1 MCRLSMNQGRTP
13 VVQILSFGRWF
24 SRHAALPIRCG
35 LAGAREKY
43 SRRGSDRLDEPN
55 QAIPWHGCI
64 PAEPVAVLPGKIIV
78 PRIVIEGVILCS
90 CFKPDIRGV
99 ALFSMKFGT
108 GFCLDPDCRFV
119 GPNYHVAE
127 VVGKYVCVK

>member
-78 PRIVIEGVILCS
+78 PRIVIEGVTDRQ
-90 CFKPDIRGV
+90 DIDVGRREAVKMRG
-99 ALFSMKFGT
+99 ART
-108 GFCLDPDCRFV
+108 DP
-119 GPNYHVAE
+119 
-127 VVGKYVCVK
+127 